1 MRTVLVADPN
11 ATFAAVVSDALQ
23 RLNGLNVVVAA
34 SGPEALRKA
43 AAAPPDVAVVDGALP
58 ECALAE
64 LIGALRQ
71 SRPDLPVVLMPLD
84 EADLP
89 ASVPVQGVLSKPFF
103 LPDLA
108 ALITDLLGPEPA
120 AAAAPA
126 PEPQPAGPGGPR
138 GPAVRP
144 RDPRLSVTGP
154 LAATAP
160 LRARLAPN
168 TPAPAR
174 PAAAPAASPV
184 PLPDDLRRALESRVE
199 MMSRALRD
207 EPVFIA
213 QGERV
218 LIIVPRLS
226 QSATAA
232 LAQVAAR
239 AWGRAEPAP
248 EVIRFEGETEINRYM
263 LYSVRVSQTRNLT
276 LSVALRLRIPL
287 PIVRR
292 VTRETALEL
301 AKLLTA

>member
-11 ATFAAVVSDALQ
+11 ATFATVVSDALQ

-34 SGPEALRKA
+34 NGPEALRQA
-43 AAAPPDVAVVDGALP
+43 AATPPHLVVVDGALP
-58 ECALAE
+58 DC
-64 LIGALRQ
+64 LIPDLIRALRQ
-71 SRPDLPVVLMPLD
+71 GRPDLPVVWMPLG

-89 ASVPVQGVLSKPFF
+89 ADVPVQGVLSKPFF

-120 AAAAPA
+120 SEPTAAPA
-126 PEPQPAGPGGPR
+126 RGGP
-138 GPAVRP
+138 PARP

-160 LRARLAPN
+160 LRARLAPG
-168 TPAPAR
+168 PAPAP
-174 PAAAPAASPV
+174 PAAAPAV
-184 PLPDDLRRALESRVE
+184 PAPGLPDEMRRALESRVE

-207 EPVFIA
+207 EPVFIS

-226 QSATAA
+226 STATAA
-232 LAQVAAR
+232 LAQVARR
-239 AWGRAEPAP
+239 AWDKAQPVP

-263 LYSVRVSQTRNLT
+263 LYSVRVSESRNLT

-292 VTRETALEL
+292 VTRETAVEL
-301 AKLLTA
+301 ARILTAPRS

>member
-11 ATFAAVVSDALQ
+11 ATFATVVSDALQ

-43 AAAPPDVAVVDGALP
+43 AATPPHLAVVDGALP
-58 ECALAE
+58 DC
-64 LIGALRQ
+64 LIPDLIRALRQ
-71 SRPDLPVVLMPLD
+71 GRPDLPVVWMPLG
-84 EADLP
+84 EVDLP
-89 ASVPVQGVLSKPFF
+89 ADIPVQGVLSKPFF

-108 ALITDLLGPEPA
+108 ALITELLGPEPA
-120 AAAAPA
+120 PEPAAAPA
-126 PEPQPAGPGGPR
+126 PAASAPP
-138 GPAVRP
+138 RP

-160 LRARLAPN
+160 LRARLAPAPSPAD
-168 TPAPAR
+168 PAP
-174 PAAAPAASPV
+174 PAAAVSVAAPG
-184 PLPDDLRRALESRVE
+184 LPDDMRRALESRVE

-207 EPVFIA
+207 EPVFIS

-226 QSATAA
+226 STATAA
-232 LAQVAAR
+232 LAQVARR
-239 AWGRAEPAP
+239 AWERAQPVP

-263 LYSVRVSQTRNLT
+263 LYSVRVSESRNLT

-292 VTRETALEL
+292 VTRETAIEL
-301 AKLLTA
+301 AKILTA